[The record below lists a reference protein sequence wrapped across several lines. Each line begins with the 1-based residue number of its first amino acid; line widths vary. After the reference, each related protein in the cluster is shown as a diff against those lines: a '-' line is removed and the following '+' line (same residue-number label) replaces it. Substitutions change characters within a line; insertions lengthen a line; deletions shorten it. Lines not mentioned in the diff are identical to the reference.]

1 MFVLFDLKTYASNDR
16 AHRHCSH
23 VVTVVVNFIK
33 RQARVTFFHL
43 KTLFAWRHIIF
54 FPNS

>member
-33 RQARVTFFHL
+33 RQGY
-43 KTLFAWRHIIF
+43 LFPPKNFICMPTYNF
-54 FPNS
+54 LS